1 LDRPQFLALQNQMK
15 RRDFL
20 LASAIAIWRPSVARA
35 QAKMPIVGL
44 LWNDSVKPSPL
55 IGMFLDA
62 LRERGWSE
70 GRNFRLDD
78 RVSLEGYTG
87 YAENVA
93 ALVQAKADVIV
104 AFGSTAV
111 FAAAKAT
118 KEIPIVMNAGV
129 DPVAAGLVA
138 SMARPGG
145 NITGIVN
152 SATVVSAKRIQL
164 LKEMNPGL
172 SSFGV
177 VLTPNVGNPI
187 FVRDSEAAARALNLQ
202 VHFGEATKPEEVD
215 RVLGEL
221 AKKGAAA
228 VYVAPSSMLQAH
240 SARVVD
246 AVARHRLPAVYGADR
261 YLNTGAL
268 IVYSSST
275 KKSFMRA
282 AAYVDRVLKG
292 ARPAEMAIEQ
302 ISEVDLTVNLKTA
315 KTLGITIPASIL
327 VRADRVIE

>member
-1 LDRPQFLALQNQMK
+1 MK

-20 LASAIAIWRPSVARA
+20 LASATAIWLPSVAWA

-87 YAENVA
+87 YADNVA
-93 ALVQAKADVIV
+93 ALVRGKADVIV

-129 DPVAAGLVA
+129 DPVAAGLVT
-138 SMARPGG
+138 SLARPGG

-152 SATVVSAKRIQL
+152 SATLANAKRIQL

-202 VHFGEATKPEEVD
+202 VHFAEATKPEEVD

-228 VYVAPSSMLQAH
+228 VYIAPSSMLQAQ

-246 AVARHRLPAVYGADR
+246 AVARHRLPAIYGADR

-275 KKSFMRA
+275 RKSFMRA

-302 ISEVDLTVNLKTA
+302 VSEVDLTVNLKTA
-315 KTLGITIPASIL
+315 KALGITIPASIL